1 MNRSKLVAI
10 LAVLGIVAAVAMSSI
25 YTVSEVEQ
33 AIITQFG
40 RPIGAPVTTAG
51 LKVKVPFIQDVNLI
65 DKRVLEWDGN
75 PTDMPT
81 KDKLYISVDLFA
93 RWRIADPLQYF
104 LRLHDERSAQSR
116 LDDILG
122 SETRN
127 AVAKH
132 ELIEII
138 RTTKDRVPLRDTL
151 LTGAGPE
158 QDMGSLVPI
167 QKGRKLVEQEIFSEA
182 AEKVRVFGIELLD
195 IRFKRINYN
204 ESVRPKIYDRMIS
217 ERRQIAERFLSEG
230 NGEAAR
236 IRGNRVRDLN
246 KIQSEAYRQVE
257 ELAKPVVVAGR
268 SHTGFN
274 PASGA
279 DVKLF
284 GAVLDG
290 NHLVR
295 GFRNAEIR
303 EALYGSTEDAGQR
316 RRQSHAVGR
325 LLKRLRHCAKITSAM
340 VTMWTNGV
348 VPSWQDR
355 ARLESHSCLGCWRHL
370 PASGILVR
378 IQHSS
383 TVEPFGRARSPYV
396 LEHLLVACQRLSGP
410 VAADQAEHAVVD
422 RVPLRGSRRVVRH
435 RDHQAELVGKLLQR
449 HLPLPFPVGV
459 GSARVRLDQ
468 QSLDPRVAPSTGH
481 QPPTAD
487 ARHRERRRLV

>member
-1 MNRSKLVAI
+1 MNKVAAI
-10 LAVLGIVAAVAMSSI
+10 AVAGLLAVGAFVSMSSI

-40 RPIGAPVTTAG
+40 KPVGEPVTTAG
-51 LKVKVPFIQDVNLI
+51 LKFKVPFIQDVNPI
-65 DKRVLEWDGN
+65 DRRVLEWDGN
-75 PTDMPT
+75 PSDMPT

-93 RWRIADPLQYF
+93 RWRITDPLQYF

-151 LTGAGPE
+151 LTEAE
-158 QDMGSLVPI
+158 RKQDIGSLVPI
-167 QKGRKLVEQEIFSEA
+167 QKGRKLVEEEIFVAA

-257 ELAKPVVVAGR
+257 EIRGKADAKATEIYARAYNQSPESVAFYEFTR
-268 SHTGFN
+268 TMQAYKAMISENTTMVL
-274 PASGA
+274 ST
-279 DVKLF
+279 DSDLF
-284 GAVLDG
+284 K
-290 NHLVR
+290 
-295 GFRNAEIR
+295 F
-303 EALYGSTEDAGQR
+303 
-316 RRQSHAVGR
+316 
-325 LLKRLRHCAKITSAM
+325 LKGM
-340 VTMWTNGV
+340 DPDNV
-348 VPSWQDR
+348 VPQPGG
-355 ARLESHSCLGCWRHL
+355 A
-370 PASGILVR
+370 PSGGD
-378 IQHSS
+378 
-383 TVEPFGRARSPYV
+383 E
-396 LEHLLVACQRLSGP
+396 
-410 VAADQAEHAVVD
+410 
-422 RVPLRGSRRVVRH
+422 VVRN
-435 RDHQAELVGKLLQR
+435 R
-449 HLPLPFPVGV
+449 
-459 GSARVRLDQ
+459 
-468 QSLDPRVAPSTGH
+468 
-481 QPPTAD
+481 
-487 ARHRERRRLV
+487 